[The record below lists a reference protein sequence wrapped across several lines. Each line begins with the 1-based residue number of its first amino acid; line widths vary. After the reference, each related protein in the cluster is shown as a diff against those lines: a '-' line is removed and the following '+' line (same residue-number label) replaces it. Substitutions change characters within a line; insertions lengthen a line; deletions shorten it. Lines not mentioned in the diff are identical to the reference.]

1 LFEKI
6 FKIFFIAIPGYDVY
20 FINPHPQLAYFYY
33 NCWEQGEYWHEGLKK
48 LSAKILK
55 ELNILYIEPIQE
67 HNIKM
72 SEILRMKS
80 SQVFSSLTLKDATT
94 FYNTEKIDIIIME
107 INYPNEN
114 PFLFLNNLR
123 KINRQIP
130 IIIVS
135 GTSSTDTILESIPH
149 NIIDYIVKPVDL
161 KKLKLALYRAVA
173 QIYDNGM
180 YVIKFE
186 NNLVY
191 DVRKKILKENEQDI
205 DLGKNELKLLDILVA
220 NKNAL
225 MSTEEIKRLIWDN
238 DYEITEQALKSLI
251 NRLRTKIGKK
261 YIKNVST
268 LGYILEIK

>member
-1 LFEKI
+1 MNSSMIE
-6 FKIFFIAIPGYDVY
+6 
-20 FINPHPQLAYFYY
+20 
-33 NCWEQGEYWHEGLKK
+33 
-48 LSAKILK
+48 KILK

-72 SEILRMKS
+72 SEILKMKS
-80 SQVFSSLTLKDATT
+80 SQIFSSQTLKDATT
-94 FYNTEKIDIIIME
+94 FYNNEKIDIIIME
-107 INYPNEN
+107 INYSNEN

-130 IIIVS
+130 IIILS
-135 GTSSTDTILESIPH
+135 GTSTKDRILETIPH

-161 KKLKLALYRAVA
+161 KKLKLALYRAVT

-225 MSTEEIKRLIWDN
+225 MSTDEIKRLIWDN

>member
-1 LFEKI
+1 MNSNMIEKM
-6 FKIFFIAIPGYDVY
+6 
-20 FINPHPQLAYFYY
+20 
-33 NCWEQGEYWHEGLKK
+33 
-48 LSAKILK
+48 LK
-55 ELNILYIEPIQE
+55 ELSILYIEPIQE

-80 SQVFSSLTLKDATT
+80 NQIFSSSTLKDATT

-135 GTSSTDTILESIPH
+135 GTSSKDIILESIPH

-173 QIYDNGM
+173 QIYDNGL
-180 YVIKFE
+180 YVINFE

>member
-1 LFEKI
+1 MNSSMIE
-6 FKIFFIAIPGYDVY
+6 
-20 FINPHPQLAYFYY
+20 
-33 NCWEQGEYWHEGLKK
+33 
-48 LSAKILK
+48 KILK

-72 SEILRMKS
+72 SEILKMKS
-80 SQVFSSLTLKDATT
+80 NQIFSSQTLKDATT
-94 FYNTEKIDIIIME
+94 FYNNEKIDIIIME
-107 INYPNEN
+107 INYSNEN

-130 IIIVS
+130 IIILS
-135 GTSSTDTILESIPH
+135 GTSTKDAILETIPH

-173 QIYDNGM
+173 QIYENGL
-180 YVIKFE
+180 YVIKFD
-186 NNLVY
+186 NNLIY
-191 DVRKKILKENEQDI
+191 DVRKKMLKENEQDI
-205 DLGKNELKLLDILVA
+205 ELGKNELKLLDVLVA

-225 MSTEEIKRLIWDN
+225 ISTDEIKRLIWDN

>member
-1 LFEKI
+1 MNSSMIE
-6 FKIFFIAIPGYDVY
+6 
-20 FINPHPQLAYFYY
+20 
-33 NCWEQGEYWHEGLKK
+33 
-48 LSAKILK
+48 KILK

-191 DVRKKILKENEQDI
+191 DVRKKILKENEEDI

>member
-1 LFEKI
+1 MNTSMIER
-6 FKIFFIAIPGYDVY
+6 
-20 FINPHPQLAYFYY
+20 
-33 NCWEQGEYWHEGLKK
+33 
-48 LSAKILK
+48 ILK
-55 ELNILYIEPIQE
+55 ELNILYIEPIKE
-67 HNIKM
+67 HNVKM
-72 SEILRMKS
+72 SEILKMKTN
-80 SQVFSSLTLKDATT
+80 QVFSSQTLRESTI
-94 FYNTEKIDIIIME
+94 FYNNEKVDIIIME

-114 PFLFLNNLR
+114 SLFFLNNLR

-130 IIIVS
+130 VIIVS
-135 GTSSTDTILESIPH
+135 GSSNKDTILETIPH

-173 QIYDNGM
+173 QIYDNGL
-180 YVIKFE
+180 YVIRFD
-186 NNLVY
+186 NNLIY
-191 DVRKKILKENEQDI
+191 DVRKKILKENENDI
-205 DLGKNELKLLDILVA
+205 DLGRNELKLLDILVV

-225 MSTEEIKRLIWDN
+225 MSTEEIKRLIWEN